1 MDELLQ
7 EVEKELH
14 TRFKNMFEGNML
26 LPNLDFNPDFDGK
39 DEANLLN
46 LEEAAA
52 NKKESAKKNPED
64 MLLSLAQGNQQYLD
78 YYGQIPN
85 WLRPRPSPWLIQRND
100 YEEELYG
107 RENSVDSAPYFVVEQ
122 EEDHV
127 GYGGYIPTYEAA
139 DPYYHHQYLQ

>member
-46 LEEAAA
+46 LEEAAE
-52 NKKESAKKNPED
+52 NKEESAKKNPDD
-64 MLLSLAQGNQQYLD
+64 MLLSLA
-78 YYGQIPN
+78 
-85 WLRPRPSPWLIQRND
+85 
-100 YEEELYG
+100 
-107 RENSVDSAPYFVVEQ
+107 
-122 EEDHV
+122 
-127 GYGGYIPTYEAA
+127 
-139 DPYYHHQYLQ
+139 